1 VPALFSPRI
10 GLSANLHGGLNRILS
25 WLSATGLVAELAFWA
40 ACQWGHDESLL
51 SVVATHAPPLAAVAF
66 WLALATFSAF
76 RRALTSTFVSLVA
89 LGMALFPVGSFAC
102 HRARD
107 TKGPALS
114 VLTYNVEKWS
124 HGARAVARVLE
135 SESPDVFC
143 LQEAGSY
150 DWLRDPD
157 QRPETFAAA
166 LAGYQLVRAD
176 EVAIGT
182 RLPVLGREVV
192 PLPVGPSSRPLFH
205 IVLQLPSGRELS
217 VMTAHLLYTRFFEL
231 SPRGLVD
238 AATARRR
245 QAESILDYADR
256 LPRPAILCGDF
267 NASPRSA
274 ALRVLERRFDDAW
287 SRRGFG
293 FGTTTFE
300 SFASR
305 RLDYVLVRGLDVLTV
320 RVPEAQQSDHRPVAA
335 MLSPPD
341 WP

>member
-1 VPALFSPRI
+1 M
-10 GLSANLHGGLNRILS
+10 
-25 WLSATGLVAELAFWA
+25 
-40 ACQWGHDESLL
+40 
-51 SVVATHAPPLAAVAF
+51 VATHGPPAAAVAL

-76 RRALTSTFVSLVA
+76 RRARASALVSLVA
-89 LGMALFPVGSFAC
+89 LGIALFLVGGFAW
-102 HRARD
+102 HRAKE
-107 TKGPALS
+107 TKDPGLS
-114 VLTYNVEKWS
+114 VVTYNVEKWT
-124 HGARAVARVLE
+124 HGAKAVARVLE

-150 DWLRDPD
+150 DWLREPD

-182 RLPVLGREVV
+182 RLPLLGRAVV
-192 PLPVGPSSRPLFH
+192 PLPVGPSSRPLLH
-205 IVLQLPSGRELS
+205 VVVQLPAGGELS
-217 VMTAHLLYTRFFEL
+217 VMTAHLLYTRFFEI
-231 SPRGLVD
+231 SPRGLVE

-245 QAESILDYADR
+245 QAESILEYADR
-256 LPRPAILCGDF
+256 LPRPVVLCGDF

-300 SFASR
+300 SLASR
-305 RLDYVLVRGLDVLTV
+305 RLDYVLARGLDVLTA
-320 RVPEAQQSDHRPVAA
+320 RVLDAEQSDHRPVAA
-335 MLSPPD
+335 TLSPSG